1 MLLTRRQVAGALLAA
16 PLLASRSYA
25 AETWPKMPDPQLWRI
40 DVPPRHEGTAEGG
53 PNGQVYYR
61 IYGEEPGRTPIVAL
75 HGGPAGG
82 HTYMRPYS
90 ALATDRQVVLYDQSG
105 CGRSARPADLSLYT
119 IDRYVGELEALRS
132 HLGLERMIVL
142 GHSWGSVL
150 APAYAASYPD
160 RVEAIVLTGS
170 VTRYRDYQE
179 AALRWLRA
187 MGPGV
192 VATVQAAEKSGNT
205 ADPAYQ
211 KILDEYYHAHV
222 IRLKTWP
229 QWVLDTFGDLDDN
242 PVYKSLNGTSEFS
255 LTGTLLNV
263 DLRPKLARLHMPAL
277 VSCGEFDE
285 APPWVGRKVAA
296 ALSNAQFHAFPGLGH
311 CPHIEDPERAMAV
324 TRSFIQGV
332 A

>member
-40 DVPPRHEGTAEGG
+40 DVPPQHEGTAEGG

-75 HGGPAGG
+75 HGGPAAG

-179 AALRWLRA
+179 GHR
-187 MGPGV
+187 
-192 VATVQAAEKSGNT
+192 S
-205 ADPAYQ
+205 
-211 KILDEYYHAHV
+211 
-222 IRLKTWP
+222 
-229 QWVLDTFGDLDDN
+229 
-242 PVYKSLNGTSEFS
+242 
-255 LTGTLLNV
+255 
-263 DLRPKLARLHMPAL
+263 
-277 VSCGEFDE
+277 SCGKIRQHRRSRISENLGRILPRPRHPTE
-285 APPWVGRKVAA
+285 NLAPVGIGHFRR
-296 ALSNAQFHAFPGLGH
+296 LG
-311 CPHIEDPERAMAV
+311 R
-324 TRSFIQGV
+324 
-332 A
+332 